1 MLLRNPFT
9 KALRDN
15 RRSMLGWA
23 VSIAAVGT
31 MYAAF
36 WPTMQTPE
44 MADALAAYPEGMLEA
59 LNFEDVTSPAGY
71 LGSAVYGL
79 LIPLL
84 VAVFGIA
91 AGARTIAG
99 DEETGS
105 LDLLLA
111 HPVSRARAALQRFA
125 ALLVGLVV
133 TGALLWLALVA
144 IRGPAEFTAVGVGAL
159 AAMTLH
165 LVLFGTAF
173 AALAYGVG
181 AATGSRASALGV
193 GAAVAVLGYL
203 ANAVLHQVDAL
214 AWARDVSPFH
224 WYLDGDPLVNGV
236 QVGGVLLLA
245 GFAVVCVAA
254 GTWRFTRR
262 DIAV

>member
-1 MLLRNPFT
+1 MLLSDPFT
-9 KALRDN
+9 KALRDT
-15 RRSMLGWA
+15 RRSMLTWA
-23 VSIAAVGT
+23 VAITAVGA
-31 MYAAF
+31 MYASF

-44 MADALAAYPEGMLEA
+44 MAEAMAAYPEGMLEA
-59 LNFEDVTSPAGY
+59 FNFNDVTSPAGY
-71 LGSAVYGL
+71 LGSAVFGL

-84 VAVFGIA
+84 VAVLGIT

-99 DEETGS
+99 DEEAGS

-111 HPVSRARAALQRFA
+111 HPVGRASAALRRFA
-125 ALLVGLVV
+125 AVV
-133 TGALLWLALVA
+133 VWLALTGALLWLALVA
-144 IRGPAEFTAVGVGAL
+144 IRGPAGFTAVGIGAL
-159 AAMTLH
+159 AAMSLH

-181 AATGSRASALGV
+181 AATGSRAAALGV
-193 GAAVAVLGYL
+193 GAVVAVLGYL
-203 ANAVLHQVDAL
+203 ANAVLPQVDGL
-214 AWARDVSPFH
+214 AWARHLSPFR
-224 WYLDGDPLVNGV
+224 WYLAGDPLVNGV

-245 GFAVVCVAA
+245 GFAAVGVAA